1 MKKTILTTLSF
12 LLCLNLLAQ
21 DKNPCHFIGLYDS
34 NGKGVCSDRAMVH
47 EDVADMVAYIAKRSA
62 FIEAHK
68 KQSPQTIF
76 IDNKETVVAYEYQ
89 RHLGGWNCDFKV
101 ISVKKGKSLEECQ
114 QQIDNAVAKEPTY
127 FKTQPNATYTWKG
140 NGNYKSEFTK
150 DFGGLTGKFFSANKN
165 SPLIVAQLSNN
176 TTNKRAMVILR
187 TEDGK
192 MTREYVEPGIS
203 FTKKYNGKTLE
214 IQVDYEDFT
223 TQKPPFITVN
233 FVKNKIREKVIIDRG
248 EIKIEKQ
255 RPSAIGVR
263 G

>member
-1 MKKTILTTLSF
+1 MF

-34 NGKGVCSDRAMVH
+34 NGKGICSDRAMEH
-47 EDVADMVAYIAKRSA
+47 EDVADMAAYIARRSV
-62 FIEAHK
+62 FIDAHK

-127 FKTQPNATYTWKG
+127 FKTQPNATFTWKG

-150 DFGGLTGKFFSANKN
+150 DFGGLSGKFLSANKN
-165 SPLIVAQLSNN
+165 APLIVAQLTNN
-176 TTNKRAMVILR
+176 TTNKRAIVILR
-187 TEDGK
+187 TDDGK
-192 MTREYVEPGIS
+192 MSLEYIEPGIT

-214 IQVDYEDFT
+214 MQVEYENFT
-223 TQKPPFITVN
+223 APKPKSRPIEFI
-233 FVKNKIREKVIIDRG
+233 KNKIREKVINDRG
-248 EIKIEKQ
+248 EIKIEKE
-255 RPSAIGVR
+255 RPSVTGVR